1 MNSSWKGLLKESEVS
16 SSTRY
21 LTTGSPPSESGC
33 ESPYSTSTETPVG
46 LPGRCLGGASEVG

>member
-21 LTTGSPPSESGC
+21 LTTGSPPSERGGEWVTLRRC

-46 LPGRCLGGASEVG
+46 LP